1 MELVDSKL
9 ANWKKKFD
17 NPEKETEDLYTEM
30 LEELENNRKTS
41 QHKNNL
47 VREEIEEMRKYIRKL
62 NRDQT
67 THVRGTPIPQLQ
79 SKQAQN
85 RKVKELTARAQKALH
100 FVQLFGLELECLKLE
115 EKDGPRTLSIGFQT
129 ESWKS
134 SQSAFDNSTYCTPP
148 TPTPRSTTPPTT
160 GQPLSGPRNVTS
172 TNPPCVAEICSPPAD
187 TPSESGKR
195 YASLNDND
203 KATVESLL
211 LLMDKW
217 IKLLLSMV
225 LRPEKNYQ
233 KA

>member
-30 LEELENNRKTS
+30 LEELENKRKTS

-47 VREEIEEMRKYIRKL
+47 VREEIEEMRKDIRKL

-115 EKDGPRTLSIGFQT
+115 EKDGPRTFSIGFQT

-134 SQSAFDNSTYCTPP
+134 S
-148 TPTPRSTTPPTT
+148 
-160 GQPLSGPRNVTS
+160 
-172 TNPPCVAEICSPPAD
+172 
-187 TPSESGKR
+187 
-195 YASLNDND
+195 
-203 KATVESLL
+203 
-211 LLMDKW
+211 
-217 IKLLLSMV
+217 
-225 LRPEKNYQ
+225 
-233 KA
+233 